1 MKEGKIKIDLGPVQE
16 TLIIPLWARADD
28 AAKTFPIINDTFA
41 RDIVAGIDY
50 DFSRFETNY
59 LENHRL
65 VWSVRAYNFDLK
77 VREFL
82 FQNSRALV
90 VNIGAGLD
98 TTFQRV
104 DDGAVIW
111 INLDLPDAAALRQK
125 LIPDSERE
133 TTVAKSVFD
142 FSWMDDIASLIKN
155 RSILFIAA
163 GVLCYFEAIQVES
176 LFHKLAGVYP
186 SSQFVFDAMS
196 RFTVW
201 WSNREIL
208 KKTGMDATALLR
220 WHLKKASRLKKRLGT
235 VEIVEEYPLFSR
247 VPIKEDM
254 SRSLVRDIK
263 IAGRLRL
270 YNMVHLRFG

>member
-1 MKEGKIKIDLGPVQE
+1 MREGKIKIDLGPVQE

-28 AAKTFPIINDTFA
+28 AAKKFPVVNDTFA
-41 RDIVAGIDY
+41 RDIVASIDY
-50 DFSRFETNY
+50 DFSRFEMSY

-82 FQNSRALV
+82 SLNSRALV

-104 DDGAVIW
+104 DNGAVLW
-111 INLDLPDAAALRQK
+111 VNLDLPDAADLRRR

-133 TTVAKSVFD
+133 KTVAKSVFD
-142 FSWMDDIASLIKN
+142 FSWVDDIASLAED
-155 RSILFIAA
+155 RRILFMAA
-163 GVLCYFEAIQVES
+163 GVLCYFEASQVES
-176 LFHKLAGVYP
+176 LFKKLAKVYP
-186 SSQFVFDAMS
+186 SSHFVFDAMS

-208 KKTGMDATALLR
+208 KKTGMDESALLK
-220 WHLKKASRLKKRLGT
+220 WHLKNASRLKKRLDA
-235 VEIVEEYPLFSR
+235 VEIVDEYPMFSKA
-247 VPIKEDM
+247 PIKEDM

-270 YNMVHLRFG
+270 YNMVHLRL